1 MLAWFILVLITV
13 FIALVMMKRSID
25 ILILHLENRICILE
39 KKLEQDEINLL
50 SLVRQHKLYDFNSEV
65 ACEKEPSKLVN
76 ETSSPKQ

>member
-1 MLAWFILVLITV
+1 MLGWYILVLVVIGTSL
-13 FIALVMMKRSID
+13 IMMKRSFD
-25 ILILHLENRICILE
+25 ILILQLENRICILE